1 MIAIVNITPQAE
13 FEEDPFGTHLYE
25 VRINRIP
32 KARFSHTR
40 GEGLAVCLRR
50 AADAVGERTTA
61 RSCSLWI
68 PPNRPNNEHTIT
80 STLAPAH

>member
-25 VRINRIP
+25 IRINRIP

-50 AADAVGERTTA
+50 AADAVERENDRSIMQFVERTE
-61 RSCSLWI
+61 S
-68 PPNRPNNEHTIT
+68 
-80 STLAPAH
+80 

>member
-1 MIAIVNITPQAE
+1 MIAIVNMTPQAE

-50 AADAVGERTTA
+50 AADAVEREND
-61 RSCSLWI
+61 RSI
-68 PPNRPNNEHTIT
+68 MQFVD
-80 STLAPAH
+80 STQPTEQ